1 MRDEFPEQS
10 PTETMRLN
18 CLQGAKRVTLP
29 CIDFTEEEFTFP
41 EVAKNLRPAE
51 FLKTQ
56 REKFEAARVRALA
69 NCSGTRGKGK
79 GRKHRVRLN
88 TKVVRAKMRLKL
100 VNHKRRGQMR
110 EFLEELRAR
119 AAEGYSVRQLIKSH
133 IPDVG
138 GEIKVS
144 AAEVTAA
151 VQCYEV
157 DFFCLGGE

>member
-1 MRDEFPEQS
+1 M
-10 PTETMRLN
+10 
-18 CLQGAKRVTLP
+18 TLP

-56 REKFEAARVRALA
+56 REKFEAAWVRALA

-79 GRKHRVRLN
+79 GRRGQKVRLN
-88 TKVVRAKMRLKL
+88 NKVVRAKMRLKL
-100 VNHKRRGQMR
+100 VRHKRRGQMR

-151 VQCYEV
+151 LQSHEV
-157 DFFCLGGE
+157 DIFFLGGGE